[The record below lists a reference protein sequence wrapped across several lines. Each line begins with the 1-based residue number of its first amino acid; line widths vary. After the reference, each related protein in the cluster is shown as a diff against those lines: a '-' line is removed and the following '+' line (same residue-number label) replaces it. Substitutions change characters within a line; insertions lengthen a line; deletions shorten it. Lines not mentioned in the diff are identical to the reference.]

1 MRFPIPDDAARAD
14 LIDRAVEADLALGLR
29 LGTEAQEGGGEA
41 PQARPTYGDIFRAA
55 VLGDPRS
62 SALVEAAAVRDLWV
76 ARSYRE
82 LLARDALALFG
93 EVRAASTGTI
103 ETRKAGAYEIEIRD
117 SANRPDRAYMVIT
130 LAEGAA
136 VPTRLA
142 VHPAPGQPA
151 LEPLEL
157 PAASGGVIQAVLPAD
172 HPVLAA
178 LRDPERSLHLA

>member
-1 MRFPIPDDAARAD
+1 MRFPIPEDEARAD

-29 LGTEAQEGGGEA
+29 LRDARGEA
-41 PQARPTYGDIFRAA
+41 SEPRATYGDIFRAA
-55 VLGDPRS
+55 VLGDPVARER
-62 SALVEAAAVRDLWV
+62 VEAAAGRDLWV

-93 EVRAASTGTI
+93 EVRAASTGTV
-103 ETRKAGAYEIEIRD
+103 EVRKAGAYEIEIRD

-136 VPTRLA
+136 VPTRL
-142 VHPAPGQPA
+142 VLHPAPGQPA
-151 LEPLEL
+151 VEPLEL

-172 HPVLAA
+172 HPALAA
-178 LRDPERSLHLA
+178 LRDPERSMHLA